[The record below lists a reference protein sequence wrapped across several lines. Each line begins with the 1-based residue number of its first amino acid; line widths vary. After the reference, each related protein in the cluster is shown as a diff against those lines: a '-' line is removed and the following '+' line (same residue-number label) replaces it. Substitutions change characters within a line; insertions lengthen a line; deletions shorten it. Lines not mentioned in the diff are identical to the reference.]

1 MARFAVPTLLIL
13 IFIAYFSFQVCPT
26 FYFWDSAELTAA
38 VIADGVPH
46 PPGFPLLL
54 MLGKLFIAV
63 TPFEDS
69 RALNL
74 MSALF
79 AAIGLGLWFLV
90 IRNVLKSYYAESRDL
105 ALGLYSLLGAILLG
119 TSFAFTIQAV
129 RFEVYSL
136 NFALFALML
145 LITLNICKAE
155 GGLNGRVLL
164 LAVVIGLALG
174 AHILTIVLAVPGIIL
189 LLFLS
194 RRSRMKLFPVAVLV
208 SLVAGIAVYGYIY
221 FLASRQPIQN
231 WGDPSDFQRFLDY
244 LTAREFTTSVS
255 SFGLGHIMANIA
267 FVLNLMIRQFGL
279 PAVLLSVW
287 GLYDLVRYRRK
298 IGYPLF
304 LILVLNMI
312 SIVFSEDFYY
322 ENYDQHGYLLISLA
336 VMALSAVIGLWLLYG
351 LLSRLMQR
359 REIQG
364 PGRRA
369 LTLTVLT
376 AFLACAY
383 PLSVNTFSADLSDVR
398 GAEEYADQFLSA
410 APERAV
416 IVTSFYNTYFCLLA
430 KEAVV
435 GISDSSCIVNIY
447 NWDHRWGRED
457 AGRRYEGKLNFDA
470 DRQAFYR
477 GFLNALMGNV
487 QIYVEYDESS
497 APLAKYLLPDGPGYL
512 LTAPDTSVVFD
523 ERVTGEIEP
532 RLAALADE
540 DDLETVK
547 TWLLWFQ
554 NRALFYERRG
564 YPDVAKDYFSAAE
577 SLTVGRSN

>member
-1 MARFAVPTLLIL
+1 MARFVVPSLLIL
-13 IFIAYFSFQVCPT
+13 IFAAYFSIQVCPT
-26 FYFWDSAELTAA
+26 FYYWDSAELTAA
-38 VIADGVPH
+38 VITDGVPH

-54 MLGKLFIAV
+54 MLGKIFIAV

-136 NFALFALML
+136 NFALFALVF
-145 LITLNICKAE
+145 LITLNICRVE
-155 GGLNGRVLL
+155 RGLNGRLLL

-174 AHILTIVLAVPGIIL
+174 AHILTIVLAIPGIIM

-194 RRSRMKLFPVAVLV
+194 RRLRMKLFPVGVLV
-208 SLVAGIAVYGYIY
+208 SLVAGIAAYGYIC
-221 FLASRQPIQN
+221 FLASRQPLQN
-231 WGDPSDFQRFLDY
+231 WGDPSGFQRFLDY

-267 FVLNLMIRQFGL
+267 FVLNLMVRQFGL

-298 IGYPLF
+298 IGYPLL
-304 LILVLNMI
+304 LILVLNMV

-336 VMALSAVIGLWLLYG
+336 VMALSAAIGLWLLYG
-351 LLSRLMQR
+351 LLSRLTHR
-359 REIQG
+359 REIHDA
-364 PGRRA
+364 GRRA

-383 PLSVNTFSADLSDVR
+383 PLSANTFSADLSDVR

-410 APERAV
+410 APEGAV
-416 IVTSFYNTYFCLLA
+416 IVTSYYNTYFCLLA

-435 GISDSSCIVNIY
+435 GISDSSRIVNIY

-457 AGRRYEGKLNFDA
+457 AGRRYAGKLNFDA

-477 GFLNALMGNV
+477 GFLNALMGHIT
-487 QIYVEYDESS
+487 IYVEYDESS

-512 LTAPDTSVVFD
+512 LTAPDTSVVFV
-523 ERVTGEIEP
+523 ERVTDEIEP

-564 YPDVAKDYFSAAE
+564 HPDVAQDYFSAAE
-577 SLTVGRSN
+577 SLTVGQGN